1 MKKNIIFI
9 LAICAISLSANA
21 QNFKWGAKV
30 GVGTSS
36 LRPEDLTATKDFK
49 LAITDARFG
58 YYAGLFASFN
68 VGPITL
74 QPEALFNTNRVD
86 YKFMDFKNPTADS
99 IKTEKFNQLDLPLLV
114 GFKVGPLRLKAGPVA
129 HIHINS
135 NSDLKDIK
143 GYEEKW
149 KTALWGYQAGVGLNF
164 SSRVHLDIRYEGNF
178 DKWGSQINIGGT
190 NYAFAQRPSR
200 WLVNMGYAF

>member
-1 MKKNIIFI
+1 MKKNIILF
-9 LAICAISLSANA
+9 LAIASFALSANA
-21 QNFKWGAKV
+21 QNFKWGLKV

-36 LRPEDLTATKDFK
+36 LRAEDIPTTKDFK
-49 LAITDARFG
+49 LAITDAKFG
-58 YYAGLFASFN
+58 YYGGLFASLN
-68 VGPITL
+68 VGPVTL

-86 YKFMDFKNPTADS
+86 YKFIDLKNPLGDS
-99 IKTEKFNQLDLPLLV
+99 LKTEKFNQLDLPLLV

-135 NSDLKDIK
+135 NSDLTDIK

-164 SSRVHLDIRYEGNF
+164 SSRVHVDIRYEGNL

-190 NYAFAQRPSR
+190 NYSFAQRPSR